1 MNRTRAA
8 FALGA
13 VLTAS
18 LALSACAGGASAPSS
33 SDAADASPVSGGTLT
48 YLANTEPGTWDGQ
61 KVPSLNLNSINSSIF
76 DPLVVQAEDG
86 TYKPHLATGWEISDD
101 GLVYTFTL
109 RDDVVFHDGTPFNA
123 AVLKQNLDR
132 PLNEVGLAT
141 AGNAIVSTA
150 VLSDDELQVTLGR
163 KNAAFIHALSTPH
176 WPIYSGKVLSEHT
189 PAELGTDPALSIGT
203 GPFRVKDYAKGSKLV
218 LERNPDYA
226 WAPETVDHEGPAYLD
241 EVVIQFVPETQAR
254 IGALNSK
261 QADAI
266 DQVPPLNI
274 GEVEAVGNT
283 VITQDNTGTPY
294 YLALNTNIAPFDD
307 KNVRLAFREAIDID
321 ALLKSVYGGVYSRS
335 WTTTLPGTPPVGAY
349 DESLEGSWGY
359 DLDKAQ
365 ELLDEAGWDEVDSAG
380 YRVKDGERLHIDW
393 YFDSLYV
400 QTDQR
405 QQLGEAIASSL
416 KDAGFEVER
425 IPFDTASFTAAIAK
439 NEHNLADA
447 SRGYADVGTSV
458 SPFTSSADPR
468 NGGNGINYGLLND
481 EVIDAQYA
489 IVQSDGDPEARIEAA
504 HIVQA
509 RILDEGFAVPLY
521 IPKKIVGTTPAVH
534 GWTFDA
540 VGYTDSFYDTWLSE

>member
-1 MNRTRAA
+1 M
-8 FALGA
+8 
-13 VLTAS
+13 
-18 LALSACAGGASAPSS
+18 
-33 SDAADASPVSGGTLT
+33 
-48 YLANTEPGTWDGQ
+48 
-61 KVPSLNLNSINSSIF
+61 
-76 DPLVVQAEDG
+76 VQAEDG

-203 GPFRVKDYAKGSKLV
+203 GPFRVKEYAKGSKLV

-226 WAPETVDHEGPAYLD
+226 WAPETADHEGPAYLD

-274 GEVEAVGNT
+274 GEVEAAGNT

-307 KNVRLAFREAIDID
+307 KNVRLAF
-321 ALLKSVYGGVYSRS
+321 
-335 WTTTLPGTPPVGAY
+335 
-349 DESLEGSWGY
+349 
-359 DLDKAQ
+359 
-365 ELLDEAGWDEVDSAG
+365 
-380 YRVKDGERLHIDW
+380 
-393 YFDSLYV
+393 
-400 QTDQR
+400 
-405 QQLGEAIASSL
+405 
-416 KDAGFEVER
+416 
-425 IPFDTASFTAAIAK
+425 
-439 NEHNLADA
+439 
-447 SRGYADVGTSV
+447 
-458 SPFTSSADPR
+458 
-468 NGGNGINYGLLND
+468 
-481 EVIDAQYA
+481 
-489 IVQSDGDPEARIEAA
+489 
-504 HIVQA
+504 
-509 RILDEGFAVPLY
+509 
-521 IPKKIVGTTPAVH
+521 
-534 GWTFDA
+534 
-540 VGYTDSFYDTWLSE
+540 